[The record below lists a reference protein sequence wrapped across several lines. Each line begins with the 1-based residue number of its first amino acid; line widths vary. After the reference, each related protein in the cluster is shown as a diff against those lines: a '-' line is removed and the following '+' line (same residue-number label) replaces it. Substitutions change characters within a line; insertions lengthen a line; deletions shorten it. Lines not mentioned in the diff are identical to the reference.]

1 MQVGLAHLRLSSY
14 LRQIYMLKN
23 NLTFYVQREKFAI
36 QEVQRLEE
44 RVPGASMSKDDDD
57 LR

>member
-1 MQVGLAHLRLSSY
+1 MQVGLAHLRFSSY

-44 RVPGASMSKDDDD
+44 RVPGASMSEDDDD